1 MAGVVMQG
9 GLGVRHCRFVAAD
22 VGGTHARVALVQ
34 TAGDHAIEVQ
44 AYRKYSCADFP
55 SLTAILADFVA
66 GQHDGTDRMAI
77 ASAGLMVDGKLV
89 NSNLPWEVSLAE
101 MRRELALRDL
111 HVINDF
117 AAAAHGA
124 GRLGAGDR
132 RLLTPGIA
140 QAVAG
145 PMLVV
150 GPGTGLGAAVC
161 IPTAH
166 GDVVLPT
173 EAGWPAFAPVTP
185 REIEILRWMQRDG
198 GHVAVEH
205 LVSGPGMANLYRAIC
220 AIEGVAARFAAP
232 ADITAGARAGD
243 AHARDAVLSFCN
255 LLGSTI
261 GDLAAITCAGSVHV
275 AGGVVPQLVDFL
287 QESDFRQRMVDK
299 GAMQPLL
306 ERVPVWLIENERLG
320 VLGAASWYQQHLGE
334 HQGKET
340 PARREWAG
348 NA

>member
-1 MAGVVMQG
+1 MQG

-34 TAGDHAIEVQ
+34 ADDDHAIEVQ
-44 AYRKYSCADFP
+44 AYRKYSCAEFP

-66 GQHDGTDRMAI
+66 GQRDGTDRMAI
-77 ASAGLMVDGKLV
+77 ASAGLMLDGQLV
-89 NSNLPWEVSLAE
+89 NSNLPWQVSLAE
-101 MRRELALRDL
+101 MRRELGLRDL

-124 GRLGAGDR
+124 GRLDASDR
-132 RLLTPGIA
+132 RLLTPG
-140 QAVAG
+140 VDKSVPG

-161 IPTAH
+161 IATAR
-166 GDVVLPT
+166 GNVVLPT

-185 REIEILRWMQRDG
+185 REIEILRWMQRGG

-205 LVSGPGMANLYRAIC
+205 LVSGPGLANLYRAIC
-220 AIEGVAARFAAP
+220 AIDGVAARFASP
-232 ADITAGARAGD
+232 AEITAAARAGD
-243 AHARDAVLSFCN
+243 AHARDTVLSFCA
-255 LLGSTI
+255 LLGSAI
-261 GDLAAITCAGSVHV
+261 GDLAAITCAGNVHV

-287 QESDFRQRMVDK
+287 PHSDFRARLVAK

-306 ERVPVWLIENERLG
+306 ERVPVWLVENERLG

-334 HQGKET
+334 HPEET
-340 PARREWAG
+340 TARREWAG

>member
-1 MAGVVMQG
+1 MQG

-22 VGGTHARVALVQ
+22 VGGTHARVALVEID
-34 TAGDHAIEVQ
+34 GDRAIDVQ
-44 AYRKYSCADFP
+44 AYRKYRCAEFP

-66 GQHDGTDRMAI
+66 DQGDSTDRMAI
-77 ASAGLMVDGKLV
+77 ASAGLMLDGRLV
-89 NSNLPWEVSLAE
+89 NSNLPWDVSLAG
-101 MRRELALRDL
+101 MRRELGLRDL
-111 HVINDF
+111 HIINDF

-124 GRLGAGDR
+124 GRLGAGDL
-132 RLLTPGIA
+132 RLLTPGVDTA
-140 QAVAG
+140 AAG

-185 REIEILRWMQRDG
+185 REIEILRWMQQDSGNR
-198 GHVAVEH
+198 HVAVEH
-205 LVSGPGMANLYRAIC
+205 LVSGPGIANLYRAIC
-220 AIEGVAARFAAP
+220 AIDGVPVRFTTPAEIAR
-232 ADITAGARAGD
+232 GAQDEDLQAL
-243 AHARDAVLSFCN
+243 DAVLSFCA
-255 LLGSTI
+255 LLGSVI

-275 AGGVVPQLVDFL
+275 AGGVLPQLVEFL
-287 QESDFRQRMVDK
+287 QYSEFRTRLVDK

-320 VLGAASWYQQHLGE
+320 VLGAARWYQQHLGE
-334 HQGKET
+334 HPEET
-340 PARREWAG
+340 TF
-348 NA
+348 N